1 MSADTFTLVFL
12 IALSCSVALQ
22 LWLKWRHRRHVL
34 AHRDRVP
41 AEFAAAIPLADHQ
54 KAADYTVAKIDFAC
68 IGVVWDALWL
78 LLFTY
83 GGGIAW
89 LDELARSWTG
99 GSLTGGLLLIV
110 LLAVVNGALGLPFSL
125 WSTFVLEA
133 RFGFNKTTPAVFF
146 ADLIKGSL
154 LGAALLLPLAALVLW
169 FLGHAGHLW
178 WLYAWGAWLAFAV
191 IMMAIGP
198 NLIMPLFN
206 KFTPLPDESLKAR
219 VESLLSRCGF
229 KSNGVFVM
237 DGSKR
242 SSHGNAFFAGFGRTK
257 RIVFFDTLL
266 ERLTPAQIEAVLA
279 HELGHFVHRHVL
291 KRLVAMFAMAFV
303 MLALLGWVKNQGWFF
318 EGLGVTSPS
327 DAAALILFFLALPV
341 FTFPFGWIGS
351 YVSRRHEYEADRYAV
366 AQTGR
371 EALVEGLVRLYRDNA
386 ATLTPDPLHS
396 LFYDSHPP
404 ASLRIAAMKR
414 A

>member
-1 MSADTFTLVFL
+1 MSPDTFTLVFL
-12 IALSCSVALQ
+12 IALSVSVALQ

-34 AHRDRVP
+34 AHRERVP
-41 AEFAAAIPLADHQ
+41 AEFAEAIPLADHQ

-99 GSLTGGLLLIV
+99 GNLTGGLVLIV
-110 LLAVVNGALGLPFSL
+110 LLAVVNGVLGLPFSL

-154 LGAALLLPLAALVLW
+154 LGAALMLPLAALVLW

-178 WLYAWGAWLAFAV
+178 WLYAWGAWVAFGV
-191 IMMAIGP
+191 VMMAIGP

-219 VESLLSRCGF
+219 VENLLTRCGF

-291 KRLVAMFAMAFV
+291 KRLVAMFALAFV

-351 YVSRRHEYEADRYAV
+351 YISRRHEYEADRYAV

-404 ASLRIAAMKR
+404 AFLRIAAMKR